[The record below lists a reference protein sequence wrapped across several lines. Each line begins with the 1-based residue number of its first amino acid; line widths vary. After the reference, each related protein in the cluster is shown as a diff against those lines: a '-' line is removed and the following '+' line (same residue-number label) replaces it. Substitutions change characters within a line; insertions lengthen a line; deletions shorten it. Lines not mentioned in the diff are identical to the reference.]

1 MSPQVSNQRWELLIK
16 LASLVC
22 TVIVIPGI
30 GWAWTTSEQIRRLQS
45 QFDMI
50 AKEFEIERRGSAVI
64 LEEIRSLRTS
74 VDSLKSELLQRV
86 AKVETKLE
94 TR

>member
-1 MSPQVSNQRWELLIK
+1 MSPQTSSQRWELLIK

-74 VDSLKSELLQRV
+74 VDSLKSEILQRV
-86 AKVETKLE
+86 AKVETRLE
-94 TR
+94 SR

>member
-30 GWAWTTSEQIRRLQS
+30 GWAWSTSEQIRRLQS

-94 TR
+94 SR

>member
-30 GWAWTTSEQIRRLQS
+30 GWAWSTSEQIRRLQS